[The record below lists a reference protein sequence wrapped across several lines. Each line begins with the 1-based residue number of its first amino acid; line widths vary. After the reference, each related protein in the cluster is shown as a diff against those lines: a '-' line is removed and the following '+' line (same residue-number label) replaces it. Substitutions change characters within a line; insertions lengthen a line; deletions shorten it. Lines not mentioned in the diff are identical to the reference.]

1 MYSQAI
7 VERSQ
12 LKIEQAMGLKLVRHP
27 IADVFARV
35 EDFNKLVDDKG
46 QLKRELTDGERAFI
60 RNERLLSAVDYRYWS
75 DRYAQLIKEQGGLG
89 VAPRWESQELL
100 LSFISKA
107 EEEMHEQA
115 ARGEPVDGILIVLAK
130 ARQLGATAEGR
141 KLCMH
146 RMTTTKHTRLMG
158 ASIDDDKVLEL
169 YDRDK
174 LILDNLPFYMLPSI
188 GFDEKAQHIFLD
200 KLGSRI
206 LYQTSNQKFGV
217 GQGRQFDVSHLTE
230 CASWEYPDR
239 IEHDFLPT
247 IPQSVRA
254 LSLWEST
261 AQGRGNWWH
270 QLVKKIQQGWSRRLK
285 LVFIPWYAERTKY
298 RATAPLGW
306 TPSDET
312 MAHARRVYDTSERYV
327 GKPDLVLSRE
337 QLYWWQTTREE
348 YYRSNNL
355 NIFYTNY
362 CATIEESFQHST
374 KSAFGFDCLEHYRAR
389 AGEGMSYRIST
400 REEVLT

>member
-1 MYSQAI
+1 MYSPII

-12 LKIEQAMGLKLVRHP
+12 SKVEASTGVKLTRYDIDEVRS
-27 IADVFARV
+27 RV
-35 EDFNKLVDDKG
+35 ESLDKLVDDDG
-46 QLKRELTDGERAFI
+46 QFTRDFTDSERAFM
-60 RNERLLSAVDYRYWS
+60 RNERILSAIDYRYWS
-75 DRYAQLIKEQGGLG
+75 DRYAQLIKDQGGLG
-89 VAPRWESQELL
+89 IASRWESQEILL
-100 LSFISKA
+100 AYIGKL
-107 EEEMHEQA
+107 EEEMYDQL
-115 ARGEPVDGILIVLAK
+115 ARGEPVDGILIALHK
-130 ARQLGATAEGR
+130 ARQLGATQEGR

-174 LILDNLPFYMLPSI
+174 LILDNLPFYMRPSV

-206 LYQTSNQKFGV
+206 IYQTSNQKFGV

-247 IPQSVRA
+247 VPQSGRA
-254 LSLWEST
+254 LSLWDST

-270 QLVKKIQQGWSRRLK
+270 LLVQKIQKGWSRRLR
-285 LVFIPWYAERTKY
+285 LVFIPWYAEKSKY
-298 RATAPLGW
+298 RAAPPTDW
-306 TPSDET
+306 TPSEE
-312 MAHARRVYDTSERYV
+312 ALKHARRVYDTSERYV
-327 GKPDLVLSRE
+327 GKEVLLTRE
-337 QLYWWQTTREE
+337 QLYWWQSTREE

-355 NIFYTNY
+355 NLFYTNY

-374 KSAFGFDCLEHYRAR
+374 KSCFSHDVMEYYRAS
-389 AGEGMSYRIST
+389 AFEGIPYRIST
-400 REEVLT
+400 EVLT

>member
-1 MYSQAI
+1 LYSQRI

-12 LKIEQAMGLKLVRHP
+12 ARVEQAAQLKLVRY
-27 IADVFARV
+27 DREYVFDRV
-35 EDFNKLVDDKG
+35 EQLQSLLNDKG
-46 QLKRELTDGERAFI
+46 LLSRELVPDEQRFI
-60 RNERLLSAVDYRYWS
+60 KNERLLCAIDYRYWS
-75 DRYAQLIKEQGGLG
+75 DRYANLIQEQGGLG
-89 VAPRWESQELL
+89 VAARWESQEILL
-100 LSFISKA
+100 RAI
-107 EEEMHEQA
+107 A
-115 ARGEPVDGILIVLAK
+115 AREDEITDAFDRGEPVDGILIALPK

-146 RMTTTKHTRLMG
+146 RMTSGKYVRLMA
-158 ASIDDDKVLEL
+158 ASVDDDKILEL

-174 LILDNLPFYMLPSI
+174 LILDNLPFYLKPSF

-247 IPQSVRA
+247 IPQSPRSF
-254 LSLWEST
+254 SLWESS

-270 QLVKKIQQGWSRRLK
+270 RLIEKIQKKWSRRLIM
-285 LVFIPWYAERTKY
+285 VFIPWYAERTKY
-298 RATAPLGW
+298 RAQPPSGW
-306 TPSDET
+306 TPNEET
-312 MAHARRVYDTSERYV
+312 MAHARRIYDTSGRYV

-337 QLYWWQTTREE
+337 QLYWWESTREE

-355 NIFYTNY
+355 NLFYTNY
-362 CATIEESFQHST
+362 CATVEESFQHST
-374 KSAFGFDCLEHYRAR
+374 KSAFSFECLEFYRNR
-389 AGEGMSYRIST
+389 AAEGRPYRIAQ
-400 REEVLT
+400 EALL